1 MSQWGIIVTFL
12 QQFQWWRERC
22 KKYPPNEIHRAGEL
36 SELRLEK
43 LSRAAGKAN
52 GWHVFASVRIPDPVD
67 GGRREIDL
75 VIVGGNTLLV
85 VEQKHWA
92 GRFEINS
99 DEEFVQF
106 RNNGSVHNHSTV
118 AERIARKARMLNEF
132 HLQRI
137 KQKQPNIN
145 SVDVRVII
153 AMTHQKLEWPKIP
166 NTFQQEMVDE
176 AGFIKILE
184 STIPGKLNE
193 ELLQTVEGFSTWD
206 EIELHGG
213 LTLKGDLIQLG
224 LGSEIDDWFK
234 LREGGLDV
242 QTNHQRSIFSIF
254 NKNPSRVKL
263 WLWPKNI
270 EATLVNNLHLRM
282 HVVGEKESR
291 LVNWANVNKVFVS
304 RPSAE
309 WGEKPISK

>member
-1 MSQWGIIVTFL
+1 VAFL
-12 QQFQWWRERC
+12 QQFQWWRARC
-22 KKYPPNEIHRAGEL
+22 KKHPPDDIHRAGEL

-52 GWHVFASVRIPDPVD
+52 GWHVFASVRIPDPDD

-92 GRFEINS
+92 GRFDINS
-99 DEEFVQF
+99 DEEFVQY

-118 AERIARKARMLNEF
+118 AERIARKARMLNEI
-132 HLQRI
+132 HHRRI
-137 KQKQPNIN
+137 KQKQSN
-145 SVDVRVII
+145 SVEVRVIV

-166 NTFQQEMVDE
+166 KSFKQEMVNETD
-176 AGFIKILE
+176 FIKILE
-184 STIPGKLNE
+184 STVPGELNE
-193 ELLQTVEGFSTWD
+193 DLLQTVEGFSTWD

-234 LREGGLDV
+234 LREEDLNV
-242 QTNHQRSIFSIF
+242 QT
-254 NKNPSRVKL
+254 K
-263 WLWPKNI
+263 
-270 EATLVNNLHLRM
+270 
-282 HVVGEKESR
+282 
-291 LVNWANVNKVFVS
+291 
-304 RPSAE
+304 
-309 WGEKPISK
+309 